1 MGPRFLEIKHIIWR
15 GDIEK
20 LGDALDDMPWDEL
33 LNGRTVSFFVWGC
46 SCFCDATEKSRVDEA
61 LQMVM
66 DQALK
71 EGRTDVF
78 ETWMSG
84 DTDGPAFIE
93 PIRRFV
99 TYGAPLC
106 LQRYLE
112 SGFDPTQQYGEERI
126 SSIEHARRYGRP
138 DLAEL
143 MSSFVRPD
151 GASTAP
157 HPSVQPSRP

>member
-1 MGPRFLEIKHIIWR
+1 MELRFLQVKSIVWK
-15 GDIEK
+15 GDVDK
-20 LGDALDDMPWDEL
+20 LSDFIDDMPWDEL
-33 LNGRTVSFFVWGC
+33 LNGKSVSYFIWGC
-46 SCFCDATEKSRVDEA
+46 SCFCDAVEKSRVDEA

-84 DTDGPAFIE
+84 NTDGPTFVE

-112 SGFDPTQQYGEERI
+112 SGFDPTLPYGEERI
-126 SSIEHARRYGRP
+126 SSIEHARRNGRP

-143 MSSFVRPD
+143 MISFVE
-151 GASTAP
+151 S
-157 HPSVQPSRP
+157 